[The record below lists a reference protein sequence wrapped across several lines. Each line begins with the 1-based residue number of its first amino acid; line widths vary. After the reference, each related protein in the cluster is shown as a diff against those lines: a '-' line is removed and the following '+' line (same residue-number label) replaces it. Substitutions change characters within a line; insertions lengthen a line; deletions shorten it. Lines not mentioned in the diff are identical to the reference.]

1 MRSNLNKQSNALSD
15 ALLSQNLNF
24 EYQHKIIGKKIFQ
37 CSEYL
42 RHFSFK
48 VSCQFQ
54 KGIALIVLSHAFT
67 RSHLGEVQLLKGVT
81 GPNKI

>member
-24 EYQHKIIGKKIFQ
+24 EYQHKIMGKKYF
-37 CSEYL
+37 SL
-42 RHFSFK
+42 LNMRHFSFK
-48 VSCQFQ
+48 VSCQFE

-67 RSHLGEVQLLKGVT
+67 RSHLGEMQLLKGVS